1 MLKKGVH
8 FRLSMD
14 TAWWRRPSI
23 LPLVIFVMAILIIV
37 VGGSIRINDA
47 GESCPDWPMC
57 FGTYGFDISPEEQ
70 GKYWDENPDQIDSRG
85 ENHRYTVFEIF
96 VEWFHRLLV
105 GIVAIPIFLNLII
118 SRRKQETYG
127 RSNYYASIFITA
139 MLIIQAAA
147 GATTVFFDNVDW
159 SVALHLSLACIFS
172 GAIIWQYL
180 LMRVKEGVGWRF
192 LSVSKEFISL
202 NKKRFDS
209 VAASVLFLLIL
220 GAWVSST
227 AGGQYNQSCS
237 IGFPDAWPQCNGSL
251 LPSIDGPGVLIQMI
265 HRVGA
270 LVIGLVLV
278 ASIIKFKSQN
288 AITPESG
295 PYSKFLHATAGFWFL
310 NLLIG
315 ASYVIFAKS
324 GDFPE
329 SLSLLHLVG
338 GVTCFLVSL
347 ICPLM
352 VRLSMISK
360 RESLTGE

>member
-1 MLKKGVH
+1 M
-8 FRLSMD
+8 
-14 TAWWRRPSI
+14 
-23 LPLVIFVMAILIIV
+23 IV
-37 VGGSIRINDA
+37 AVGGSIRINDA
-47 GESCPDWPMC
+47 GESCPDWPKC

-70 GKYWDENPDQIDSRG
+70 GKYWEENPDQIDSRG

-105 GIVAIPIFLNLII
+105 GIVAIPIIMNLII
-118 SRRKQETYG
+118 SRRKQEIYG
-127 RSNYYASIFITA
+127 KSNYYASIFITL
-139 MLIIQAAA
+139 MLFIQAAA
-147 GATTVFFDNVDW
+147 GATTVFFDSVDW

-180 LMRVKEGVGWRF
+180 LMRVKEGVNWSF
-192 LSVSKEFISL
+192 LSVSKDFIQT

-209 VAASVLFLLIL
+209 IALSVLLLLIL

-237 IGFPDAWPQCNGSL
+237 IGFPDAWPQCNGSF

-270 LVIGLVLV
+270 LIIGLVLIT
-278 ASIIKFKSQN
+278 SIIKYKNQDS
-288 AITPESG
+288 TPVESDI
-295 PYSKFLHATAGFWFL
+295 YSKFLHATAGFWFL

-315 ASYVIFAKS
+315 ASYVIFAES

-329 SLSLLHLVG
+329 WLSLLHLVG
-338 GVTCFLVSL
+338 GVSCFLISL
-347 ICPLM
+347 MCPFM
-352 VRLSMISK
+352 IRLSMISK
-360 RESLTGE
+360 REPLTEE

>member
-1 MLKKGVH
+1 
-8 FRLSMD
+8 
-14 TAWWRRPSI
+14 
-23 LPLVIFVMAILIIV
+23 MAILIV
-37 VGGSIRINDA
+37 TVGGSIRINDA
-47 GESCPDWPMC
+47 GESCPDWPKC

-70 GKYWDENPDQIDSRG
+70 GKYWEENPNQIDSRG

-105 GIVAIPIFLNLII
+105 GIVAIPIIMNLII
-118 SRRKQETYG
+118 SRRKQEIYG
-127 RSNYYASIFITA
+127 KSNYYASIFITM
-139 MLIIQAAA
+139 MLFIQAAA

-180 LMRVKEGVGWRF
+180 LMRVKEGVNWSF
-192 LSVSKEFISL
+192 LSVSKDFIQT

-209 VAASVLFLLIL
+209 ITLSVLLLLIL

-237 IGFPDAWPQCNGSL
+237 IGFPDAWPQCNGSF

-270 LVIGLVLV
+270 LIIGLVLIT
-278 ASIIKFKSQN
+278 SIIKYKNQN
-288 AITPESG
+288 STPVESDI
-295 PYSKFLHATAGFWFL
+295 YSKFLHATAGFWFL

-315 ASYVIFAKS
+315 ASYVIFAES

-329 SLSLLHLVG
+329 WLSLLHLVG
-338 GVTCFLVSL
+338 GVSCFLISL
-347 ICPLM
+347 MCPFM
-352 VRLSMISK
+352 IRLSMISK
-360 RESLTGE
+360 REPLTEE